1 MGSESGGTKISQI
14 AISSKP
20 VNGLRSN
27 GDATMGKIILGG
39 RNPRKWTFQDVSLTP
54 LVSSCLVRSEVGKV
68 TA

>member
-39 RNPRKWTFQDVSLTP
+39 RNPRK
-54 LVSSCLVRSEVGKV
+54 
-68 TA
+68 